1 MTAMVK
7 ENEVPVVPW
16 WLVLL
21 EGIALLILGLL
32 LLANPAKTAII
43 LVQVV
48 GLYWLIGGIFKII
61 SIFLDSTMWGW
72 NLVAGIIGI
81 LAGIIVLNHPLWS
94 PLVVGGTLVII
105 LGIQGIIFGTVGL
118 IQAFKGGGWG
128 VGVLG
133 GVSILFGLMFLF
145 NVWAFTF
152 SLPWAIGILA
162 LVGGV
167 AAIFGA
173 FQLKK

>member
-1 MTAMVK
+1 MVK
-7 ENEVPVVPW
+7 QAEAVGVPW
-16 WLVLL
+16 WMVLI
-21 EGIALLILGLL
+21 EGIALVILGLL
-32 LLANPAKTAII
+32 LLANPAQTAVI

-48 GLYWLIGGIFKII
+48 GLYWLIGGIFKIV
-61 SIFLDSTMWGW
+61 SIFLDSALWGW
-72 NLVAGIIGI
+72 KLVGGILGI

-105 LGIQGIIFGTVGL
+105 LGIQGIIFGVVGL
-118 IQAFKGGGWG
+118 IQAFKGAGWG
-128 VGVLG
+128 AGVLG

-152 SLPWAIGILA
+152 SLPWAIGLLA

-167 AAIFGA
+167 VAIVGA
-173 FQLKK
+173 FRLK

>member
-7 ENEVPVVPW
+7 EAEAVGVPW
-16 WLVLL
+16 WLVLI

-32 LLANPAKTAII
+32 LLANPAQTSII

-48 GLYWLIGGIFKII
+48 GLYWLVGGIFKII
-61 SIFLDSTMWGW
+61 SIFFDSAMWGW
-72 NLVAGIIGI
+72 KLVAGIIGI

-105 LGIQGIIFGTVGL
+105 LGIQGIIFGVVGL
-118 IQAFKGGGWG
+118 MQAFKGGGWG
-128 VGVLG
+128 AGVLG
-133 GVSILFGLMFLF
+133 GVSILFGLLFLF
-145 NVWAFTF
+145 NVWAFAF

-167 AAIFGA
+167 VAIVGA
-173 FQLKK
+173 FKIK

>member
-1 MTAMVK
+1 MTVVAK

-32 LLANPAKTAII
+32 LLANPAKTAVI

-48 GLYWLIGGIFKII
+48 GLYWLIGGMFKII
-61 SIFLDSTMWGW
+61 SIFLDSAMWGW
-72 NLVAGIIGI
+72 KLVAGIIGI
-81 LAGIIVLNHPLWS
+81 LAGIVVLNHPLWS

-105 LGIQGIIFGTVGL
+105 LGIQGIIFGVVGL
-118 IQAFKGGGWG
+118 MQAFKGGGWG
-128 VGVLG
+128 AGVLG
-133 GVSILFGLMFLF
+133 GVSILFGILFLF

-167 AAIFGA
+167 AAIIGA
-173 FQLKK
+173 FKLK

>member
-1 MTAMVK
+1 MAK

-32 LLANPAKTAII
+32 LLANPAKTAVI

-48 GLYWLIGGIFKII
+48 GLYWLIGGMFKII
-61 SIFLDSTMWGW
+61 SIFLDSAMWGW
-72 NLVAGIIGI
+72 KLVAGIIGI
-81 LAGIIVLNHPLWS
+81 LAGIVVLNHPLWS

-105 LGIQGIIFGTVGL
+105 LGIQGIIFGVVGL
-118 IQAFKGGGWG
+118 MQAFKGGGWG
-128 VGVLG
+128 AGVLG
-133 GVSILFGLMFLF
+133 GVSILFGILFLF

-167 AAIFGA
+167 AAIIGA
-173 FQLKK
+173 FKLK

>member
-1 MTAMVK
+1 MTAMTK
-7 ENEVPVVPW
+7 EAEALGVPW
-16 WLVLL
+16 WLVLI
-21 EGIALLILGLL
+21 EGIALAIMGLL
-32 LLANPAKTAII
+32 LLANPAQTAVI

-48 GLYWLIGGIFKII
+48 GLYWLIGGIFKIV
-61 SIFLDSTMWGW
+61 SMFLDSTMWGW
-72 NLVAGIIGI
+72 KLAAGIIGI

-105 LGIQGIIFGTVGL
+105 LGIQGIIFGVVGL
-118 IQAFKGGGWG
+118 MEAFKGAGWG
-128 VGVLG
+128 AGVLG
-133 GVSILFGLMFLF
+133 GVSILFGLLFLF

-167 AAIFGA
+167 VAIVGA
-173 FQLKK
+173 FKLK